1 MSRYNKL
8 PFARGKSA
16 YQNQSTSDWDI
27 TSLAHLEG
35 QKVYLPNSAAAT
47 PEVRR
52 NGTDVVAIV
61 VRNDSGGTLAAG
73 EALWWKTAYHGTR
86 VDKSTAGDNN
96 PVAGFVDDHVGSG
109 GVQDDDL
116 FYMIVEGPCVVKTLS
131 GGTAHASTELVEGGL
146 VVASGTAGKIHAV
159 GATADADGADAAT
172 EWNVCGRVILESGSA
187 VAVSLGTDILINV
200 KINA

>member
-8 PFARGKSA
+8 PFQRGKSA
-16 YQNQSTSDWDI
+16 FQNNSTDLTI

-35 QKVYLPNSAAAT
+35 QKVYLPNAAAAT

-52 NGTDVVAIV
+52 NGIDVVAVV

-86 VDKSTAGDNN
+86 VTKTTAADNS
-96 PVAGFVDDHVGSG
+96 PVAGFVDAHVGSG

-116 FYMIVEGPCVVKTLS
+116 FYMIVECPCVVKTLS
-131 GGTAHASTELVEGGL
+131 GGTAHASTELREGGL
-146 VVASGTAGKIHAV
+146 VVASGTAGKGHASN
-159 GATADADGADAAT
+159 AIADSDGADAAT
-172 EWNVCGRVILESGSA
+172 EWNVCGRVMLEDGLSA
-187 VAVSLGTDILINV
+187 DVALGTDTLINV